1 MTDFHGEFK
10 VFEDAADLT
19 HRMAELIVHL
29 LGDSISHRGRASLVV
44 SGGTTPVAL
53 FEVLSGADLTWEKVV
68 ISLADER
75 WVDTGSPDSNEYMVR
90 THLLKNKAAAARF
103 IGLKTT
109 DGAAGAGET
118 ACAMRI
124 RQIPAPFDLLILGM
138 GDDGHTASLFPGAT
152 ALQGALNMTS
162 ERICMAVSPPAAP
175 HDRMTLTLPAL
186 LNSRRIFVHIVGEKK
201 RQVYQTAIAGES
213 PEEMPI
219 RAILGQKKVPVT
231 IWWVPT
237 SG

>member
-1 MTDFHGEFK
+1 
-10 VFEDAADLT
+10 
-19 HRMAELIVHL
+19 
-29 LGDSISHRGRASLVV
+29 
-44 SGGTTPVAL
+44 
-53 FEVLSGADLTWEKVV
+53 LTWEKVV

-231 IWWVPT
+231 IWWAPT
-237 SG
+237 FG

>member
-19 HRMAELIVHL
+19 HRMVELIVHL

-75 WVDTGSPDSNEYMVR
+75 WVDTGSPDSNEHLVR

-103 IGLKTT
+103 IGLKTP
-109 DGAAGAGET
+109 DGTAGAGEA
-118 ACAMRI
+118 ACARRI
-124 RQIPAPFDLLILGM
+124 LQIPAPFDLLLLGM

-152 ALQGALNMTS
+152 VLPEALNMTS
-162 ERICMAVSPPAAP
+162 DRICMAVSPPAAS

-186 LNSRRIFVHIVGEKK
+186 LNSRRIFMHIVGEKK
-201 RQVYQTAIAGES
+201 RQVYETAIAGEL

-219 RAILGQKKVPVT
+219 RAILGQKKAPVT
-231 IWWVPT
+231 IWWAPT

>member
-29 LGDSISHRGRASLVV
+29 LDEGIQRRGWASLVV

-219 RAILGQKKVPVT
+219 RAILGQKKTPVT
-231 IWWVPT
+231 IWWAPT

>member
-29 LGDSISHRGRASLVV
+29 LDEGIQRRGRASLVV

-53 FEVLSGADLTWEKVV
+53 FDVLSGADLTWEKVV

-90 THLLKNKAAAARF
+90 AHLLKNKAAAARF

-109 DGAAGAGET
+109 DGTAEAGET
-118 ACAMRI
+118 VCAMRI
-124 RQIPAPFDLLILGM
+124 CQIPAPFDLLLLGM

-152 ALQGALNMTS
+152 VLPEALDMTS
-162 ERICMAVSPPAAP
+162 DRVCMAVSPPAAP
-175 HDRMTLTLPAL
+175 HDRMTLTLPEL

-201 RQVYQTAIAGES
+201 RQVYETAIAGES

-219 RAILGQKKVPVT
+219 RAILGQKKMSVT
-231 IWWVPT
+231 IWWAPT

>member
-10 VFEDAADLT
+10 VYKDAADLT
-19 HRMAELIVHL
+19 HQMAELVLHL
-29 LGDSISHRGRASLVV
+29 LRDSIRSRGRASLVV
-44 SGGTTPVAL
+44 SGGATPVAL

-75 WVDTGSPDSNEYMVR
+75 WVDPGNSDSNEHLVR

-103 IGLKTT
+103 IGLKTP
-109 DGAAGAGET
+109 DGTAEAGET
-118 ACAMRI
+118 VCAMRI
-124 RQIPAPFDLLILGM
+124 RRIPVPFDLLILGM
-138 GDDGHTASLFPGAT
+138 GDDGHTASLFPGAA
-152 ALQGALNMTS
+152 ALPGALNMTS
-162 ERICMAVSPPAAP
+162 DRICMAVSPPAAA

-201 RQVYQTAIAGES
+201 RQVYEIAIAGES

-219 RAILGQKKVPVT
+219 RAILGQKKAPVT
-231 IWWVPT
+231 TWWAPT

>member
-75 WVDTGSPDSNEYMVR
+75 WVDTGSPDSNEHLVR

-103 IGLKTT
+103 IGLKTP
-109 DGAAGAGET
+109 DGTAGAGEA
-118 ACAMRI
+118 ACARRI
-124 RQIPAPFDLLILGM
+124 LQIPAPFDLLLLGM

-152 ALQGALNMTS
+152 VLPEALNMTS
-162 ERICMAVSPPAAP
+162 DRICMAVSPPAAS

-186 LNSRRIFVHIVGEKK
+186 LNSRHIFVHIVGEKK
-201 RQVYQTAIAGES
+201 RQVYETAIAGES

-219 RAILGQKKVPVT
+219 RAILGQKRAPVT
-231 IWWVPT
+231 IWWART

>member
-10 VFEDAADLT
+10 AFEDAADLT
-19 HRMAELIVHL
+19 RRMAELILHL
-29 LGDSISHRGRASLVV
+29 LYEGIQRRGRASLVV

-53 FEVLSGADLTWEKVV
+53 FELLSGADLTWEKVV
-68 ISLADER
+68 ISLVDER
-75 WVDTGSPDSNEYMVR
+75 WVDTGSPDSNEHLVR

-103 IGLKTT
+103 IGLKTPE
-109 DGAAGAGET
+109 GNAGAGE
-118 ACAMRI
+118 ASCEKRI
-124 RQIPAPFDLLILGM
+124 RQIPVPFDLLILGM
-138 GDDGHTASLFPGAT
+138 GDDGHTASLFPGAGVLPGT
-152 ALQGALNMTS
+152 LNMTS
-162 ERICMAVSPPAAP
+162 DRICMAVSPPAAP

-201 RQVYQTAIAGES
+201 RQVYETALAGKS

-219 RAILGQKKVPVT
+219 RAILGQKKAPVT
-231 IWWVPT
+231 IWWAPT